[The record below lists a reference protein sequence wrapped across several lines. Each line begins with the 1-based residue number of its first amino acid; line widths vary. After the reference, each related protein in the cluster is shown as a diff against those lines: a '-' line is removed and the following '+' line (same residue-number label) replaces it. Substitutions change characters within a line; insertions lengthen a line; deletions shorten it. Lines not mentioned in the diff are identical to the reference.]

1 MPNPE
6 HIAALKDTIDTA
18 QTEYDNFVTLFPGE
32 ELYNALTASNI
43 ASHIEDMLTS
53 FERVKGTSKEDRI
66 TPNTATSRLIN
77 DVAIGI
83 MRGSILII
91 SDTNEHMLRAYWHLI
106 AVHKLEALNSKETF
120 AQLMQAILSYED

>member
-1 MPNPE
+1 MLNPD
-6 HIAALKDTIDTA
+6 HKGVLKTSIDTA
-18 QTEYDNFVTLFPGE
+18 QTEYDNFVALFPGE

-53 FERVKGTSKEDRI
+53 FERIKGTSKADRI

-83 MRGSILII
+83 MTGSISII
-91 SDTNEHMLRAYWHLI
+91 SDANERMLRAYWHLI
-106 AVHKLEALNSKETF
+106 AVHRLEASNSKETF
-120 AQLMQAILSYED
+120 AQLMQAILDYND